1 MATTNSR
8 SKTAKPTN
16 SKTSASAEQQLL
28 DGFRTVLSEEL
39 SKQELEIP
47 AMDVSISD
55 ADVDRIATAAEARIL
70 KMVENVNFGDLEEIN
85 KFIQAAQVEFPGIAK
100 TMEAMSSSKE
110 DNKSKEESERYSS
123 KDLLAVAKEL
133 GDEKLVATVEF
144 QNKFIHWRVWEHKQ
158 TRGLMVGLAVG
169 AAATIAVQ
177 RYLAG
182 RAGEEGGVEGDL
194 DADLTGDDG
203 VAFEV
208 MSA

>member
-70 KMVENVNFGDLEEIN
+70 KMVENVNL
-85 KFIQAAQVEFPGIAK
+85 
-100 TMEAMSSSKE
+100 S
-110 DNKSKEESERYSS
+110 
-123 KDLLAVAKEL
+123 L
-133 GDEKLVATVEF
+133 
-144 QNKFIHWRVWEHKQ
+144 IH
-158 TRGLMVGLAVG
+158 
-169 AAATIAVQ
+169 I
-177 RYLAG
+177 
-182 RAGEEGGVEGDL
+182 
-194 DADLTGDDG
+194 
-203 VAFEV
+203 
-208 MSA
+208 

>member
-70 KMVENVNFGDLEEIN
+70 KMVENVNFGNLEEIN
-85 KFIQAAQVEFPGIAK
+85 KFVQAAQVEFPGIAK
-100 TMEAMSSSKE
+100 TMEAMGKNDS
-110 DNKSKEESERYSS
+110 KSKEESERYSS
-123 KDLLAVAKEL
+123 KDLLAAAQAL
-133 GDEKLVATVEF
+133 GDEKLTATIEF
-144 QNKFIHWRVWEHKQ
+144 QNKLIHWRVWEHKQ

-182 RAGEEGGVEGDL
+182 RAGEEGVEGDL
-194 DADLTGDDG
+194 DADLTGEDG

>member
-16 SKTSASAEQQLL
+16 SKTSPSAEQQLL

-55 ADVDRIATAAEARIL
+55 ADVDRIATATEAHIL
-70 KMVENVNFGDLEEIN
+70 KMIEGVDFSKLEEIN
-85 KFIQAAQVEFPGIAK
+85 KLVDAMQIEFPGIAK
-100 TMEAMSSSKE
+100 TMEAMGKDDS
-110 DNKSKEESERYSS
+110 KSKEESERYSS
-123 KDLLAVAKEL
+123 KDLLAAAKEL
-133 GDEKLVATVEF
+133 GDEKLTATIEF

-158 TRGLMVGLAVG
+158 TRGLVAGALVG
-169 AAATIAVQ
+169 AGITIAIQ

-182 RAGEEGGVEGDL
+182 RAGEEGVEGDL
-194 DADLTGDDG
+194 DADLTGEDG